1 MDKMRALLDS
11 PAYIRADDD
20 ANFLH
25 RDELRGTRLQL
36 EYLKPELTL
45 QELGIKSTI
54 VLFGGTRIVEAS
66 EAVLRLGRQRERLA
80 ASPNDPDLRRQV
92 SIAERI
98 VAKSRYYD
106 VARKFAR
113 LVAAWTK
120 ETGRDGE
127 FIVTT
132 GGGPGIMEAGNRGA
146 HEAGVP
152 TIGLNISLPMEQ
164 APNAYISPE
173 LCFQF
178 RYFALRKLH
187 FIHRAQALVAFPG
200 GFGTLDELFNALCLV
215 QTRKMKPIPIIL
227 VGRDFWHAAFDAEF
241 LASEGVIAPADV
253 DLIHYAENADEI
265 ANHIRQWYEPAVR
278 NSPGTE
284 TA

>member
-1 MDKMRALLDS
+1 MNRVQALLDS

-20 ANFLH
+20 ARFLH
-25 RDELRGTRLQL
+25 RDELRATRLQL

-54 VLFGGTRIVEAS
+54 VLFGGTRIVETG
-66 EAVLRLGRQRERLA
+66 EAQERLNTLTGRLA
-80 ASPNDPDLRRQV
+80 AAPDDDELAREV
-92 SIAERI
+92 SAARA
-98 VAKSRYYD
+98 VVGKSRYYD
-106 VARKFAR
+106 VAREFAHQ
-113 LVAAWTK
+113 VAHWTK
-120 ETGRDGE
+120 ETGREGE

-146 HEAGVP
+146 EEAKVP

-164 APNAYISPE
+164 VPNPYITPE

-187 FIHRAQALVAFPG
+187 FIQRARALVAFPG

-215 QTRKMKPIPIIL
+215 QTGKMEPIPIVL
-227 VGRDFWHAAFDAEF
+227 VGRDFWRAAIDLDF
-241 LASEGVIAPADV
+241 LAAEGVIAPADLELV
-253 DLIHYAENADEI
+253 HYAESAEDI
-265 ANHIRQWYEPAVR
+265 ASYIRHWYDAGP
-278 NSPGTE
+278 
-284 TA
+284 